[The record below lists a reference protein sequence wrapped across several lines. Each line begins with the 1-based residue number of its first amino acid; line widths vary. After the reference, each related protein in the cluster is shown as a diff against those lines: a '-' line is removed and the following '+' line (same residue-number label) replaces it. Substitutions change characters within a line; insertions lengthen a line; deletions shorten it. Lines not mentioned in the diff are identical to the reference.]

1 MKKIYLSAAALLACS
16 LLNAQS
22 AFTWDVTSYKG
33 AFPVT
38 DNTTATDWTS
48 GWANW
53 DPENTNYAAP
63 TSTLSGDVTTNTSIS
78 GVVYLNGFVHVTNN
92 AVLTIAPGTVIRC
105 KMTDASLTPGT
116 LIITRGAKIMA
127 QGTAS
132 QPIVFTSIQS
142 VATGRNPGDWG
153 GIIICGNGLI
163 NTGGISTNPNVS
175 KIEGFVTVDSKR
187 YYGGSNDADN
197 SGVLSYVRIEFAG
210 VALDPLQSNS
220 EINGLTLGAV
230 GSGTQIDHVQVSF
243 SGDDS
248 FEWFGGT
255 VDAKHLIAYRGTDDD
270 FDTDFGYRGRVQFG
284 LGVKDPDI
292 WDVISGGQSNGFECD
307 NTGTSPYLALP
318 LTKAVFSNMTMIG
331 AKGDGTV
338 YGAGTLPTGEQHE
351 HALHLR
357 RNMAQSVMNSIFV
370 GQEKGLRYQG
380 SVTQD
385 NLNAP
390 STADSVAFFGGNIL
404 TSGIAS
410 TYITESATVFTQ
422 AWYHTFAT
430 ANNVDTITTVSQV
443 NFVNAFTALGNT
455 PDYRLSAASTASNG
469 ASFNGPAFVGGF
481 TGLSEVS
488 KLIANSF
495 VVYPNPATQNTNI
508 SFNIS
513 EKNDITV
520 NVYDV
525 LGNLVCSLNQNSS
538 FEKGSHTIN
547 LNTANFS
554 SGIYTI
560 SLEVNGLKETK
571 KLIISH

>member
-38 DNTTATDWTS
+38 DNTPATNWTS

-63 TSTLSGDVTTNTSIS
+63 TSTLTGDITTNTSIS
-78 GVVYLNGFVHVTNN
+78 GVVYLNGFVHVKNN

-116 LIITRGAKIMA
+116 LIITRGSKIMA

-132 QPIVFTSIQS
+132 QPIVFTSIQD

-153 GIIICGNGLI
+153 GVILCGNGVI

-175 KIEGFVTVDSKR
+175 KIEGFVTVDPLR
-187 YYGGSNDADN
+187 YYGGTDDTDN

-220 EINGLTLGAV
+220 EINGLTLGGV
-230 GSGTQIDHVQVSF
+230 GSGTKIDHVQVSF

-270 FDTDFGYRGRVQFG
+270 FDTDYGFRGRVQFG

-292 WDVISGGQSNGFECD
+292 WDAISGGASNGFESD
-307 NTGTSPYLALP
+307 NNGTSPYLALP
-318 LTKAVFSNMTMIG
+318 LTKPVFSNMTFIG

-338 YGAGTLPTGEQHE
+338 YGAGTLPAGEAHE
-351 HALHLR
+351 ASAHIR
-357 RNMAQSVMNSIFV
+357 RNSALSVLNSLIL
-370 GQEKGLRYQG
+370 GYEKGLRLQN

-385 NLNAP
+385 NCLAVGTDSMLYIANTIVTAEIP
-390 STADSVAFFGGNIL
+390 STF
-404 TSGIAS
+404 
-410 TYITESATVFTQ
+410 ITESATVFTQ
-422 AWYHTFAT
+422 NMYHAY
-430 ANNVDTITTVSQV
+430 AAAQNIDTVTTIAQI
-443 NFVNAFTALGNT
+443 NFVNAFTALGTT
-455 PDYRLSAASTASNG
+455 PDYRLSAASTASTG
-469 ASFNGPAFVGGF
+469 ATFTSPAFVGGF
-481 TGLSEVS
+481 TGVNEISALV
-488 KLIANSF
+488 ANSF
-495 VVYPNPATQNTNI
+495 VVYPNPATSNVSI
-508 SFNIS
+508 SFNIVD
-513 EKNDITV
+513 KNKVMVT
-520 NVYDV
+520 VYDI
-525 LGNLVCSLNQNSS
+525 LGNVVSTLSQSND
-538 FEKGSHTIN
+538 FEKGNNTIS
-547 LNTANFS
+547 LNTSNLS
-554 SGIYTI
+554 SGMYTI
-560 SLEVNGLKETK
+560 SLDINGTKETK
-571 KLIISH
+571 KLIINQ

>member
-38 DNTTATDWTS
+38 DNTTATNWTS
-48 GWANW
+48 NWANW

-63 TSTLSGDVTTNTSIS
+63 TSTLTGDISTNTSIS
-78 GVVYLNGFVHVTNN
+78 GVVYLDGFVHVKNN

-153 GIIICGNGLI
+153 GLILCGNGVI

-175 KIEGFVTVDSKR
+175 KIEGFVTVDPLR
-187 YYGGSNDADN
+187 YYGGTNDADN

-220 EINGLTLGAV
+220 EINGLTMGGI
-230 GSGTQIDHVQVSF
+230 GSGTQIDHIQVSF

-248 FEWFGGT
+248 YEWFGGT
-255 VDAKHLIAYRGTDDD
+255 VDAKYLIAYRGTDDD

-357 RNMAQSVMNSIFV
+357 RNMAQSVMNSVFV

-380 SVTQD
+380 AVTQD
-385 NLNAP
+385 NLNST
-390 STADSVAFFGGNIL
+390 STADSAAFFGNNIL
-404 TSGIAS
+404 ASEIAS

-422 AWYHTFAT
+422 NWYHTFAT
-430 ANNVDTITTVSQV
+430 ANNVDTVSTTTLV
-443 NFVNAFTALGNT
+443 NFVNAFTSLGNT
-455 PDYRLSAASTASNG
+455 PDYRLNTASIASTG
-469 ASFNGPAFVGGF
+469 ASFASPAFVGGF
-481 TGLSEVS
+481 TGIN
-488 KLIANSF
+488 KLTNLIDNSF
-495 VVYPNPATQNTNI
+495 VVYPNPAAQNTTI
-508 SFNIS
+508 SFNIY
-513 EKNDITV
+513 EKNNVTV
-520 NVYDV
+520 NMYDV
-525 LGNLVCSLNQNSS
+525 LGNLVSTISQGNE
-538 FEKGSHTIN
+538 FEKGNHSIN
-547 LNTANFS
+547 INTSDLS
-554 SGIYTI
+554 SGIYYVSLTI
-560 SLEVNGLKETK
+560 NGAKETK
-571 KLIISH
+571 KIIITH

>member
-78 GVVYLNGFVHVTNN
+78 GVVYLDGFVHVTNN

-132 QPIVFTSIQS
+132 QPIVFTSINS

-153 GIIICGNGLI
+153 GVILCGNAVI

-175 KIEGFVTVDSKR
+175 KIEGFVTSDPKR
-187 YYGGSNDADN
+187 YYGGTNDADN

-220 EINGLTLGAV
+220 EINGLTLGGV
-230 GSGTQIDHVQVSF
+230 GSGTKLDHIQVSF

-255 VDAKHLIAYRGTDDD
+255 VDAKYLIGYRGTDDD

-292 WDVISGGQSNGFECD
+292 WDVIAGGASNGFECD
-307 NTGTSPYLALP
+307 NNGTSPYLALP

-338 YGAGTLPTGEQHE
+338 YGAGTLPTGEAFE
-351 HALHLR
+351 CGAHLR
-357 RNMAQSVMNSIFV
+357 RNMAQSIMNSIFV
-370 GQEKGLRYQG
+370 GQEKGLRYQNA
-380 SVTQD
+380 VTQD
-385 NLNAP
+385 NLDSP
-390 STADSVAFFGGNIL
+390 STADSAAFFGNNII
-404 TSGIAS
+404 SADIAS

-422 AWYHTFAT
+422 NWYHSFAA
-430 ANNVDTITTVSQV
+430 ANNVDTVTTTAQV
-443 NFVNAFTALGNT
+443 NFVNAFTALSNT
-455 PDYRLSAASTASNG
+455 PDYRLNASSAAATG
-469 ASFNGPAFVGGF
+469 ASFASPAFVGGF
-481 TGLSEVS
+481 TGVNEVS
-488 KLIANSF
+488 TLVANSF
-495 VVYPNPATQNTNI
+495 VVYPNPASQNTNI

-513 EKNDITV
+513 ERNNVIV
-520 NVYDV
+520 NVYDI
-525 LGNLVCSLNQNSS
+525 LGNVVSTLSQNNS
-538 FEKGSHTIN
+538 FEKGNNTIS
-547 LNTANFS
+547 LNTAHLS

-560 SLEVNGLKETK
+560 SLEINGTKETK
-571 KLIISH
+571 KLVINQ